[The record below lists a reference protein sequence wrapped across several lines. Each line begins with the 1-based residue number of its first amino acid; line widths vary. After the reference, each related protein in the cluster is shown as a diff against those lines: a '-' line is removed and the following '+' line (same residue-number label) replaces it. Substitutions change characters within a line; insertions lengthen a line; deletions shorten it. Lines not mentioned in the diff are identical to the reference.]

1 MAKIKEKHILLL
13 PPLFWLTLFFIIPL
27 IIVVA
32 YSFNFYGE
40 EASLSDRFTLGFYK
54 QVFQGLYM
62 GILLKSF
69 GYSLLTTALTMLIA
83 FPMAYFMAFTSPRNK
98 MIIMFLIIL
107 PFWTNFLIRMYSI
120 ITLLGDSGL
129 VNSFLMAIGLLDSP
143 LKMMNNSFGM
153 YFGFVYWNL
162 PFMIMPIFS
171 SLDRM
176 DTSLLEASM
185 DLGANQ
191 FHTFMKVTL
200 PYALPGLVAGI
211 IFTFIPTLGNFVI
224 PEFLGGT
231 SNSMIGNVIT
241 AQYIQARNWP
251 FGSALSTV
259 LIFIIMI
266 FISLYIRYFDPT
278 KSKNSLAF

>member
-1 MAKIKEKHILLL
+1 MAKLKEKQILLL
-13 PPLFWLTLFFIIPL
+13 PPLFWLTIFFIIPL
-27 IIVVA
+27 FIVVA

-40 EASLSDRFTLGFYK
+40 EASLSERFTLGFYK

-69 GYSLLTTALTMLIA
+69 GYALLTTALTMLIA

-129 VNSFLMAIGLLDSP
+129 VNSFFMSIGLIDSP
-143 LKMMNNSFGM
+143 IKLMNNSFGM